1 MGNLKADFKGAVVLV
16 TGGAQ
21 GIGKAIGQAFAQ
33 AGAELVIADIDEEA
47 GREQVA
53 ALEAAEGRARFIRCD
68 VGVPRKVAALMEA
81 IAVHEGR
88 LDVLVNNA
96 GIMISRPPQELSVD
110 EWDRVLN
117 VNLRGPFLTVKYGLP
132 LLRKSPHP
140 SVINIASTRALMS
153 EPHTEAYSASK
164 AGLLGLTHA
173 LAISLGPEIRVN
185 AVLPGWIDV
194 SAWKRSDLA
203 RQEPL
208 TAEDHRQHPAGRVGQ
223 PQDIA
228 GACLYL
234 ASEEA
239 SFITGQYLVAD
250 GGMTAKMI
258 YV

>member
-1 MGNLKADFKGAVVLV
+1 M
-16 TGGAQ
+16 
-21 GIGKAIGQAFAQ
+21 
-33 AGAELVIADIDEEA
+33 
-47 GREQVA
+47 
-53 ALEAAEGRARFIRCD
+53 
-68 VGVPRKVAALMEA
+68 
-81 IAVHEGR
+81 
-88 LDVLVNNA
+88 
-96 GIMISRPPQELSVD
+96 
-110 EWDRVLN
+110 
-117 VNLRGPFLTVKYGLP
+117 
-132 LLRKSPHP
+132 
-140 SVINIASTRALMS
+140 
-153 EPHTEAYSASK
+153 
-164 AGLLGLTHA
+164 
-173 LAISLGPEIRVN
+173 N